1 MVWLELRM
9 ACTEIPVSCFEF
21 EIIIWNAFR
30 HFQTN
35 IDTLTAR
42 KDGARCLS
50 LREGTVAGTV
60 NKYGS
65 YLGRY
70 WFLIRTVHVLLTC
83 KNYCLSDGAMNE

>member
-1 MVWLELRM
+1 MDGMVGIENGMYGKYRYH
-9 ACTEIPVSCFEF
+9 VFEF

-50 LREGTVAGTV
+50 LRRYGTV
-60 NKYGS
+60 
-65 YLGRY
+65 GR
-70 WFLIRTVHVLLTC
+70 
-83 KNYCLSDGAMNE
+83 